1 MSRFN
6 IALNKLPKEDIP
18 KSPIDLKTSDATG
31 VGLILSQDKVT
42 VNAPSDIPLNISD
55 TFDAMVVTQRM
66 EAILTVQP
74 GQRIEAGSFVGM
86 DGSGTVIPTTDGNHI
101 GIALQS
107 SFPQLSHRGTLHEH
121 PGLQQRL
128 GVDSSHVIVDRRDW
142 GRARSLLSQGPENHQ
157 VRTLLTDIIL

>member
-6 IALNKLPKEDIP
+6 IALNKELPKKKEIP
-18 KSPIDLKTSDATG
+18 ENKSVDLD
-31 VGLILSQDKVT
+31 LSQELEYQKKKIM
-42 VNAPSDIPLNISD
+42 SSLCIPD
-55 TFDAMVVTQRM
+55 TFDAMIVPQRM

-74 GQRIEAGSFVGM
+74 GQRIEVGSFVGM

-121 PGLQQRL
+121 PRLQQRL

-142 GRARSLLSQGPENHQ
+142 EHARSLLSQGPENHQ
-157 VRTLLTDIIL
+157 VRTLLTDI